1 MRLTKDV
8 SDPGETRT
16 RDDPRTAADEL
27 VTTRGIHRHLAP
39 RPFPKPRGKRSA
51 KGVLKQRTQPLL
63 QLPPTPTPPLPI
75 NPMRSRSLK
84 VTQKRKKKTMPT
96 EWPTSVSSEPS
107 GRRWWFQREIDE
119 TLFGACAPR
128 ECNSQ
133 ASAPPRPALLARAP
147 GAALLAKGSKPVC
160 VGCPH
165 LPPARCG
172 AASSK
177 STMNHGPSRSAW
189 SRGWQSSHDGA
200 QERRTERKRSFAKCV
215 GSGAW
220 CVVRRGDGCDEGRV

>member
-1 MRLTKDV
+1 
-8 SDPGETRT
+8 
-16 RDDPRTAADEL
+16 
-27 VTTRGIHRHLAP
+27 
-39 RPFPKPRGKRSA
+39 
-51 KGVLKQRTQPLL
+51 
-63 QLPPTPTPPLPI
+63 
-75 NPMRSRSLK
+75 MRSTKHYS
-84 VTQKRKKKTMPT
+84 
-96 EWPTSVSSEPS
+96 
-107 GRRWWFQREIDE
+107 
-119 TLFGACAPR
+119 GACAPR

-200 QERRTERKRSFAKCV
+200 QERRTETKRSFAKCV
-215 GSGAW
+215 AW
-220 CVVRRGDGCDEGRV
+220 CVVVMVATKEMSDPSVTRTRHITPGTQQTWGVPHPGVCATSPCPCGKGPRLCTCV